1 MKDFFRI
8 LKYVKP
14 YLGYAGINIF
24 FNILNIVFSLVS
36 ITMIIPF
43 LGLLFSTQEKVYD
56 PAPLGFSASA
66 IKENFYALITTI
78 IDDKGEVEALVFVC
92 ILILVMFFF
101 RNLCRYLALYFLS
114 PIRNGVVCDLRND
127 LNKKIL
133 SLPISFF
140 TEKRK
145 GDITA
150 RMTTDLVE
158 IEWSVMSSL
167 EMFFKDP
174 LNIIIFLIA
183 LIIISPGLTLFVI
196 VLFPITGFLI
206 ALIGKSLKRSSA
218 KGQNKMGELL
228 SIIDENLSGLRIIKA
243 FDAEKIIQQNNITFK
258 WENDF
263 DAFYPIL
270 VENKKRHNAKPTHSL
285 NELKKID
292 KILPG
297 RLELLLMYTNK
308 QAIGGSLI
316 INVNNETGIIF
327 YNMVDYDY
335 LKLQPAVLQTME
347 AIRHAAKNNLHYL
360 DFGVSQDPMAE
371 NPLTPSRS
379 LIKFKEE
386 TGAFT
391 IIRKAY
397 KKTF

>member
-1 MKDFFRI
+1 MKITVRKFTAKDTKDWDDFVNQSNNGTIFHLRSFLSYHIDRKFIDHSLIFEKKGRI
-8 LKYVKP
+8 I
-14 YLGYAGINIF
+14 A
-24 FNILNIVFSLVS
+24 
-36 ITMIIPF
+36 
-43 LGLLFSTQEKVYD
+43 LFSAAEIKNNGIKILHSHPGASYGGFIYHKLNFGESEGILESFEQYLLEQNFNETFFVSTPSIYSLDRDETLEYALLLGNYKPFEFYISSVITIYSDTEKN
-56 PAPLGFSASA
+56 
-66 IKENFYALITTI
+66 IKEIY
-78 IDDKGEVEALVFVC
+78 
-92 ILILVMFFF
+92 
-101 RNLCRYLALYFLS
+101 R
-114 PIRNGVVCDLRND
+114 
-127 LNKKIL
+127 
-133 SLPISFF
+133 
-140 TEKRK
+140 
-145 GDITA
+145 
-150 RMTTDLVE
+150 
-158 IEWSVMSSL
+158 
-167 EMFFKDP
+167 
-174 LNIIIFLIA
+174 
-183 LIIISPGLTLFVI
+183 
-196 VLFPITGFLI
+196 
-206 ALIGKSLKRSSA
+206 LKNRSRA
-218 KGQNKMGELL
+218 YY
-228 SIIDENLSGLRIIKA
+228 
-243 FDAEKIIQQNNITFK
+243 EKIIQQNSITFK

-263 DAFYPIL
+263 DTFYPIL
-270 VENKKRHNAKPTHSL
+270 MENKKRHNAKPTHSL

-297 RLELLLMYTNK
+297 RLEILLMYTNK